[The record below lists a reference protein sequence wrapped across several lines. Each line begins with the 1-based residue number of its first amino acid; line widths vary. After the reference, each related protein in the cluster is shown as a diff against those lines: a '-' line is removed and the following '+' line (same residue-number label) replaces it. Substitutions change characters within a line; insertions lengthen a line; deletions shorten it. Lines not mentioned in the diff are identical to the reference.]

1 MAAGYK
7 PEITTEL
14 TTNSA
19 IPATGKTNE
28 RRMMF
33 AKNSSEHSAAIQA
46 RIAFAGKTAFTSVK
60 LNPVI
65 NLSFCNANWYRSN
78 Q

>member
-19 IPATGKTNE
+19 IPALGKTHE
-28 RRMMF
+28 RRIMF
-33 AKNSSEHSAAIQA
+33 AKNNNEQTAAIQA
-46 RIAFAGKTAFTSVK
+46 RIAFAGNTAFTSVK

-65 NLSFCNANWYRSN
+65 NRSFFNAS
-78 Q
+78 